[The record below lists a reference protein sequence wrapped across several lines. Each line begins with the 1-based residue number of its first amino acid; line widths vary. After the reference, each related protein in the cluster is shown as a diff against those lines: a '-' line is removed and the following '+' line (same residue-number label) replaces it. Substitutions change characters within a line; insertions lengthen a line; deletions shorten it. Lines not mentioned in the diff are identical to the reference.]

1 MINAF
6 LKQQFL
12 VKTAFNIFH
21 FTFYLTWPLLTRAI
35 TTNFFSHLLLYTTLM
50 GSLSVFSQT
59 VIWLLAIMS
68 ETLSRTN
75 KLKQIKLIKK
85 SLKNISIEQL
95 IAMFWDYFSLEKRC
109 PSEIYSILG
118 IFLRNWGCIRSQL
131 IWWRGQR
138 IKSRTQLGSRN
149 YWIDKVLSIFFFIE
163 SESGK
168 PKP

>member
-12 VKTAFNIFH
+12 VKTVFNIFH

-95 IAMFWDYFSLEKRC
+95 IAMFWDYFSLEKGGQVKYTRSWVSFC
-109 PSEIYSILG
+109 IIEVAYD
-118 IFLRNWGCIRSQL
+118 FLTKSQL

-138 IKSRTQLGSRN
+138 IKSRTQLG
-149 YWIDKVLSIFFFIE
+149 WVLGIIE
-163 SESGK
+163 SIKYSRFSFS
-168 PKP
+168 